1 MWIPSKLTRPGR
13 LHNAIVRPRVLEL
26 LQQAPF
32 YKLVLF
38 RSPAGYGKTTMAAQW
53 LADKPNVGWYSID
66 DSDNDAFRFINYL
79 LQSLNKATQN
89 ACPNSQKLAEKR
101 QFSSLHSLLSEIFAE
116 MSNFHQE
123 CFLVLDDYHLIAN
136 DDIHEAMRF
145 FLKHMPDNLTL
156 VATSRAT
163 PPLGTANLR
172 VRDLMIEIGNE
183 SLAFDTE
190 ETTRFFNLRVANGI
204 DDSTAGSLCS
214 YVEGWPSALQLI
226 ALQAQHQKRTLVQA
240 AESVSHFNHAH
251 LWDYLV
257 EEVFDLLDK
266 ETRHFLMQCS
276 VLDHFNDELVC
287 ALTERE
293 DALGMI
299 ESLNRYGLFI
309 YPLEGEHKGE
319 HNWYRFHNLF
329 AEFLAHERQ
338 ARIPQQEEE
347 LHRSAA
353 KAWLKQ
359 DTPHQALRHA
369 QKAQDGDLIVQI
381 LNDTGWKMFNQGEL
395 SSLEMAV
402 KQLTQDQLFG
412 NPKLSMLRAWLA
424 QSQHRYDQVGTLL
437 EEAEKEYKE
446 RNIVLDTQHKG
457 QYNALRAQVAIN
469 SSDPES
475 ALELA
480 ELALSQLNTNV
491 YRSRIVATSVVGE
504 VNHVMGNLS
513 RALPMMQQTEKLARQ
528 YQVYHQALWAIL
540 QQSEILIAQ
549 GYVQAAFELQDSAF
563 KLIEE
568 HQLQYVPLHEF
579 LLRVRAQIFWCW
591 NRLDE
596 AEECCY
602 KGLDIL
608 GHHSPSKHL
617 HSYSML
623 ARISLS
629 RGEIDKAAKFIDQI
643 QHLLRQSTYHVDWT
657 ANASLSLILFWQ
669 VKGNKEAIQE
679 WLNAAARPET
689 ASNHFCQLQW
699 RNIVRAHLYLDQ
711 FEEAETALNFLKS
724 EAAKSHLITDTNRNL
739 IVEAVYHIQ
748 TQNEDH
754 ARTLLEEA
762 LQMTNQTGMVG
773 NFLVDGS
780 TIGHILDK
788 LSSKPG
794 LGDLE
799 RHRAQQ
805 IMKDIST
812 TQRSRSIHFD
822 EDFVENLVNHP
833 NIPELV
839 RTSPLTQRE
848 WQVLGLIYSGF
859 SNEQIAQELDVAGTT
874 IKTHI
879 RNLYQK
885 LNIANRKEA
894 ISTAENLL
902 QLMGY

>member
-13 LHNAIVRPRVLEL
+13 LHNAIVRPRVLDL

-53 LADKPNVGWYSID
+53 LSDKPNVGWYSID
-66 DSDNDAFRFINYL
+66 DSDNDTFRFINYL
-79 LQSLNKATQN
+79 LQSINKATQQS
-89 ACPNSQKLAEKR
+89 CPNSQVLAERR
-101 QFSSLHSLLSEIFAE
+101 QFSSLHSLFSEVFAE
-116 MSNFHQE
+116 MSTFHQE
-123 CFLVLDDYHLIAN
+123 CYLVLDDYHLITN
-136 DDIHEAMRF
+136 DEIHEAMRF

-156 VATSRAT
+156 IVTSRAT

-183 SLAFDTE
+183 LLAFDTE
-190 ETTRFFNLRVANGI
+190 ETTRFFNQRVTDGI
-204 DDSTAGSLCS
+204 DDATANNLRT

-226 ALQAQHQKRTLVQA
+226 ALQAQHQKRTLAQS
-240 AESVSHFNHAH
+240 AESVSQFSHAH

-257 EEVFDLLDK
+257 EEVFDLLDQD
-266 ETRHFLMQCS
+266 TRHFLMQCS

-287 ALTERE
+287 ALTQRD

-309 YPLEGEHKGE
+309 YPLEGEH
-319 HNWYRFHNLF
+319 NWYRFHNLF
-329 AEFLAHERQ
+329 GEFLSHERQ
-338 ARIPQQEEE
+338 ARIPQQEQD

-353 KAWLKQ
+353 KAWLKLE
-359 DTPHQALRHA
+359 TPHQALNHA
-369 QKAQDGDLIVQI
+369 QKAYDGDLIAHI
-381 LNDTGWKMFNQGEL
+381 LTTYGWKMFNQGEL
-395 SSLEMAV
+395 AALESAI
-402 KQLTQDQLFG
+402 KKLTKDQLYSDS
-412 NPKLSMLRAWLA
+412 KLSILQAWLA

-437 EEAEKEYKE
+437 AEAEAERKE
-446 RNIVLDTQHKG
+446 RNIELNTQQQG
-457 QYNALRAQVAIN
+457 EFNALRAQVAIN
-469 SSDPES
+469 SNNPQL
-475 ALELA
+475 ALEMA
-480 ELALSQLNTNV
+480 ELALSQLDSTI

-504 VNHVMGNLS
+504 VNHVLGNLS

-549 GYVQAAFELQDSAF
+549 GYVQAAFELQESAF

-568 HQLQYVPLHEF
+568 HQLQHVPLHEF
-579 LLRVRAQIFWCW
+579 LLRVRAQVLWCW

-596 AEECCY
+596 AEECSY

-608 GHHSPSKHL
+608 GNHSPSKHL

-623 ARISLS
+623 ARISIG
-629 RGEIDKAAKFIDQI
+629 RGELDKASRFIDQI
-643 QHLLRQSTYHVDWT
+643 LHLLKQSTYHVDWT
-657 ANASLSLILFWQ
+657 ANASLSLLLYWQ
-669 VKGNKEAIQE
+669 AKGNKQAIQE
-679 WLNAAARPET
+679 WLDTAVRPEK

-699 RNIVRAHLYLDQ
+699 RNIVRAHISLEQYDQAQAALDFLTQ
-711 FEEAETALNFLKS
+711 EALDSN
-724 EAAKSHLITDTNRNL
+724 LITDTNRNL
-739 IVEAVYHIQ
+739 IVEAVLAVQ
-748 TQNEDH
+748 LQEEDR
-754 ARTLLEEA
+754 AKALVKEA
-762 LQMTNQTGMVG
+762 LSMTNQTGMIG
-773 NFLVDGS
+773 NFLVDGA
-780 TIGHILDK
+780 TIGHLLEK
-788 LSSKPG
+788 LSNKLE

-805 IMKDIST
+805 LMKDIST
-812 TQRSRSIHFD
+812 TQRSRSVHFD
-822 EDFVENLVNHP
+822 EEFIEKLINHP

>member
-13 LHNAIVRPRVLEL
+13 LHNAIVRPRVLDL

-53 LADKPNVGWYSID
+53 LSDKPNVGWYSID
-66 DSDNDAFRFINYL
+66 DSDNDTFRFINYL
-79 LQSLNKATQN
+79 LQSINKATQQS
-89 ACPNSQKLAEKR
+89 CPNSQVLAERR
-101 QFSSLHSLLSEIFAE
+101 QFSSLHSLFSEVFAE
-116 MSNFHQE
+116 MSTFHQE
-123 CFLVLDDYHLIAN
+123 CYLVLDDYHLITN
-136 DDIHEAMRF
+136 DEIHEAMRF

-156 VATSRAT
+156 IVTSRAT

-183 SLAFDTE
+183 LLAFDTE
-190 ETTRFFNLRVANGI
+190 ETTRFFNQRVTDGI
-204 DDSTAGSLCS
+204 DDATANNLRT

-226 ALQAQHQKRTLVQA
+226 ALQAQHQKRTLAQS
-240 AESVSHFNHAH
+240 AESVSQFSHAH

-257 EEVFDLLDK
+257 EEVFDLLDQD
-266 ETRHFLMQCS
+266 TRHFLMQCS

-287 ALTERE
+287 ALTQRD

-309 YPLEGEHKGE
+309 YPLEGEH
-319 HNWYRFHNLF
+319 NWYRFHNLF
-329 AEFLAHERQ
+329 GEFLSHERQ
-338 ARIPQQEEE
+338 ARIPQQEQD

-353 KAWLKQ
+353 KAWLKLE
-359 DTPHQALRHA
+359 TPHQALNHA
-369 QKAQDGDLIVQI
+369 QKAYDGDLIAHI
-381 LNDTGWKMFNQGEL
+381 LTTYGWKMFNQGEL
-395 SSLEMAV
+395 AALESAI
-402 KQLTQDQLFG
+402 KKLTKDQLYSDS
-412 NPKLSMLRAWLA
+412 KLSILQAWLA

-437 EEAEKEYKE
+437 AEAEAERKE
-446 RNIVLDTQHKG
+446 RNIELNTQQQG
-457 QYNALRAQVAIN
+457 EFNALRAQVAIN
-469 SSDPES
+469 SNNPQL
-475 ALELA
+475 ALEMA
-480 ELALSQLNTNV
+480 ELALSQLDTTI

-504 VNHVMGNLS
+504 VNHVLGNLS

-549 GYVQAAFELQDSAF
+549 GYVQAAFELQESAF

-568 HQLQYVPLHEF
+568 HQLQHVPLHEF
-579 LLRVRAQIFWCW
+579 LLRVRAQVLWCW

-596 AEECCY
+596 AEECSY

-608 GHHSPSKHL
+608 GNHSPSKHL

-623 ARISLS
+623 ARISIG
-629 RGEIDKAAKFIDQI
+629 RGELDKASRFIDQI
-643 QHLLRQSTYHVDWT
+643 LHLLKQSTYHVDWT
-657 ANASLSLILFWQ
+657 ANASLSLLLYWQ
-669 VKGNKEAIQE
+669 AKGNKQAIQE
-679 WLNAAARPET
+679 WLDTAVRPEK

-699 RNIVRAHLYLDQ
+699 RNIVRAHISLEQYDQAQAALDFLTQ
-711 FEEAETALNFLKS
+711 EALDSN
-724 EAAKSHLITDTNRNL
+724 LITDTNRNL
-739 IVEAVYHIQ
+739 IVEAVLAVQ
-748 TQNEDH
+748 LQEEDR
-754 ARTLLEEA
+754 AKALVKEA
-762 LQMTNQTGMVG
+762 LSMTNQTGMIG
-773 NFLVDGS
+773 NFLVDGA
-780 TIGHILDK
+780 TIGHLLEK
-788 LSSKPG
+788 LSNKLE

-805 IMKDIST
+805 LMKDIST
-812 TQRSRSIHFD
+812 TQRSRSVHFD
-822 EDFVENLVNHP
+822 EEFIEKLINHP

>member
-13 LHNAIVRPRVLEL
+13 LHNAIVRPRVLDL

-53 LADKPNVGWYSID
+53 LSDKPNIGWYSID
-66 DSDNDAFRFINYL
+66 DSDNDTFRFINYL
-79 LQSLNKATQN
+79 LQSINKATQQS
-89 ACPNSQKLAEKR
+89 CPNSQVLAERR
-101 QFSSLHSLLSEIFAE
+101 QFSSLHSLFSEVFAE
-116 MSNFHQE
+116 MSTFHQE
-123 CFLVLDDYHLIAN
+123 CYLVLDDYHLITN
-136 DDIHEAMRF
+136 DEIHEAMRF

-156 VATSRAT
+156 IVTSRAT

-183 SLAFDTE
+183 LLAFDTE
-190 ETTRFFNLRVANGI
+190 ETTRFFNQRVTDGI
-204 DDSTAGSLCS
+204 DDATANNLRT

-226 ALQAQHQKRTLVQA
+226 ALQAQHQKRTLAQS
-240 AESVSHFNHAH
+240 AESVSQFSHAH

-257 EEVFDLLDK
+257 EEVFDLLDQD
-266 ETRHFLMQCS
+266 TRHFLMQCS

-287 ALTERE
+287 ALTQRD

-309 YPLEGEHKGE
+309 YPLEGEH
-319 HNWYRFHNLF
+319 NWYRFHNLF
-329 AEFLAHERQ
+329 GEFLSHERQ
-338 ARIPQQEEE
+338 ARIPQQEQD

-353 KAWLKQ
+353 KAWLKLE
-359 DTPHQALRHA
+359 TPHQALNHA
-369 QKAQDGDLIVQI
+369 QKAYDGDLIAHI
-381 LNDTGWKMFNQGEL
+381 LTTYGWKMFNQGEL
-395 SSLEMAV
+395 AALESAI
-402 KQLTQDQLFG
+402 KKLTKDQLYSDS
-412 NPKLSMLRAWLA
+412 KLSILQAWLA

-437 EEAEKEYKE
+437 AEAEAERKE
-446 RNIVLDTQHKG
+446 RNIELNTQQQG
-457 QYNALRAQVAIN
+457 EFNALRAQVAIN
-469 SSDPES
+469 SNNPQL
-475 ALELA
+475 ALEMA
-480 ELALSQLNTNV
+480 ELALSQLDTTI

-504 VNHVMGNLS
+504 VNHVLGNLS

-549 GYVQAAFELQDSAF
+549 GYVQAAFELQESAF

-568 HQLQYVPLHEF
+568 HQLQHVPLHEF
-579 LLRVRAQIFWCW
+579 LLRVRAQVLWCW

-596 AEECCY
+596 AEECSY

-608 GHHSPSKHL
+608 GNHSPSKHL

-623 ARISLS
+623 ARISIG
-629 RGEIDKAAKFIDQI
+629 RGELDKASRFIDQI
-643 QHLLRQSTYHVDWT
+643 LHLLKQSTYHVDWT
-657 ANASLSLILFWQ
+657 ANASLSLLLYWQ
-669 VKGNKEAIQE
+669 AKGNKQAIQE
-679 WLNAAARPET
+679 WLDTAVRPEK

-699 RNIVRAHLYLDQ
+699 RNIVRAHISLEQYDQ
-711 FEEAETALNFLKS
+711 AQTALDFLTQ
-724 EAAKSHLITDTNRNL
+724 EALDSNLITDTNRNL
-739 IVEAVYHIQ
+739 IVEAVLAVQ
-748 TQNEDH
+748 LQEEDR
-754 ARTLLEEA
+754 AKALVKEA
-762 LQMTNQTGMVG
+762 LSMTNQTGMIG
-773 NFLVDGS
+773 NFLVDGA
-780 TIGHILDK
+780 TIGHLLEK
-788 LSSKPG
+788 LSNKLE

-805 IMKDIST
+805 LMKDIST
-812 TQRSRSIHFD
+812 TQRSRSVHFD
-822 EDFVENLVNHP
+822 EEFIEKLINHP

>member
-13 LHNAIVRPRVLEL
+13 LHNAIVRPRVLDL

-53 LADKPNVGWYSID
+53 LSDKPNVGWYSID
-66 DSDNDAFRFINYL
+66 DSDNDTFRFINYL
-79 LQSLNKATQN
+79 LQSINKATQQS
-89 ACPNSQKLAEKR
+89 CPNSQVLAERR
-101 QFSSLHSLLSEIFAE
+101 QFSSLHSLFSEVFAE
-116 MSNFHQE
+116 MSTFHQE
-123 CFLVLDDYHLIAN
+123 CYLVLDDYHLITN
-136 DDIHEAMRF
+136 DEIHEAMRF

-156 VATSRAT
+156 IVTSRAT

-183 SLAFDTE
+183 LLAFDTE
-190 ETTRFFNLRVANGI
+190 ETTRFFNQRVTDGI
-204 DDSTAGSLCS
+204 DDATANNLRT

-226 ALQAQHQKRTLVQA
+226 ALQAQHQKRTLAQS
-240 AESVSHFNHAH
+240 AESVSQFSHAH

-257 EEVFDLLDK
+257 EEVFDLLDQD
-266 ETRHFLMQCS
+266 TRHFLMQCS

-287 ALTERE
+287 ALTQRD

-309 YPLEGEHKGE
+309 YPLEGEH
-319 HNWYRFHNLF
+319 NWYRFHNLF
-329 AEFLAHERQ
+329 GEFLSHERQ
-338 ARIPQQEEE
+338 ARIPQQEQD

-353 KAWLKQ
+353 KAWLKLE
-359 DTPHQALRHA
+359 TPHQALNHA
-369 QKAQDGDLIVQI
+369 QKAYDGDLIAHI
-381 LNDTGWKMFNQGEL
+381 LTTYGWKMFNQGEL
-395 SSLEMAV
+395 AALESAI
-402 KQLTQDQLFG
+402 KKLTKDQLYSDS
-412 NPKLSMLRAWLA
+412 KLSILQAWLA

-437 EEAEKEYKE
+437 AEAEAERKE
-446 RNIVLDTQHKG
+446 RNIELNTQQQG
-457 QYNALRAQVAIN
+457 EFNALRAQVAIN
-469 SSDPES
+469 SNNPQL
-475 ALELA
+475 ALEMA
-480 ELALSQLNTNV
+480 ELALSQLDSTI

-504 VNHVMGNLS
+504 VNHVLGNLS

-549 GYVQAAFELQDSAF
+549 GYVQAAFELQESAF

-568 HQLQYVPLHEF
+568 HQLQHVPLHEF
-579 LLRVRAQIFWCW
+579 LLRVRAQVLWCW

-596 AEECCY
+596 AEECSY

-608 GHHSPSKHL
+608 GNHSPSKHL

-623 ARISLS
+623 ARISIG
-629 RGEIDKAAKFIDQI
+629 RGELDKASRFIDQI
-643 QHLLRQSTYHVDWT
+643 LHLLKQSTYHVDWT
-657 ANASLSLILFWQ
+657 ANASLSLLLYWQ
-669 VKGNKEAIQE
+669 AKGNKQAIQE
-679 WLNAAARPET
+679 WLDTAVRPEK

-699 RNIVRAHLYLDQ
+699 RNIVRAHIGLEQYDQ
-711 FEEAETALNFLKS
+711 AQTALDFLTQ
-724 EAAKSHLITDTNRNL
+724 EALDSNLITDTNRNL
-739 IVEAVYHIQ
+739 IVEAVLAVQ
-748 TQNEDH
+748 LQEEDR
-754 ARTLLEEA
+754 AKALVKEA
-762 LQMTNQTGMVG
+762 LSMTNQTGMIG
-773 NFLVDGS
+773 NFLVDGA
-780 TIGHILDK
+780 TIGHLLEK
-788 LSSKPG
+788 LSNKLE

-805 IMKDIST
+805 LMKDIST
-812 TQRSRSIHFD
+812 TQRSRSVHFD
-822 EDFVENLVNHP
+822 EEFIEKLINHP